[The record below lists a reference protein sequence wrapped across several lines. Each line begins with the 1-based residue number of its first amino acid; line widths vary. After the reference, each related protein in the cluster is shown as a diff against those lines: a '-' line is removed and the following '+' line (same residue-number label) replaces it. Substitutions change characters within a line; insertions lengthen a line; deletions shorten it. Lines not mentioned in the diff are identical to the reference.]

1 MLHYKYS
8 SEFSNVLVNFKFLYM
23 HPEKFN
29 HPITAFLF
37 IIAQMTQVVI
47 VELFNI
53 LNLLGING
61 MMDLVSNFIA
71 LSIINDFD
79 EFVF

>member
-1 MLHYKYS
+1 
-8 SEFSNVLVNFKFLYM
+8 
-23 HPEKFN
+23 
-29 HPITAFLF
+29 
-37 IIAQMTQVVI
+37 MTQVVI